1 MGASEQD
8 PLRLKSTHKTCLVSQ
23 LTPFLPFSPHLHRGN
38 LRGSFM
44 GQLAP
49 SRSNLRRKEKPHK
62 ASPHSIPPQKKPR
75 ACTGNGNL
83 ANLILIQ
90 EGFALH
96 SKKLTRGG
104 HQDSKKARGLP
115 GFNKHSRHLQG

>member
-1 MGASEQD
+1 MEASWGSWHRPGALLGERKN
-8 PLRLKSTHKTCLVSQ
+8 PTR
-23 LTPFLPFSPHLHRGN
+23 SPRT
-38 LRGSFM
+38 RY
-44 GQLAP
+44 
-49 SRSNLRRKEKPHK
+49 
-62 ASPHSIPPQKKPR
+62 PPKKKPR
-75 ACTGNGNL
+75 AGTGNGNL

-104 HQDSKKARGLP
+104 HQDSEKARGLP